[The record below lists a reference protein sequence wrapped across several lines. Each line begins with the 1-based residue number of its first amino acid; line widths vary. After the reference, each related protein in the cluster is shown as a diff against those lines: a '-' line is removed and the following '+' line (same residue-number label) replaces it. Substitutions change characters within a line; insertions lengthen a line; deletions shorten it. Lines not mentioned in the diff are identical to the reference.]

1 MTGCTCLSTNPKSK
15 KDKDL
20 ERRPSVVQFPH
31 LPADVVVEKGP
42 KVIETVESIESL
54 YDPRENTGVNV
65 DMTLQKF
72 ND

>member
-1 MTGCTCLSTNPKSK
+1 M
-15 KDKDL
+15 
-20 ERRPSVVQFPH
+20 VQFPH
-31 LPADVVVEKGP
+31 LPADVMVEKGP